1 MHSTHCEQVYCP
13 NVVETT
19 MKRRVEWIDNGR
31 MIAAL
36 LVLCLHVPLV
46 FHAAGGGVVSRI
58 VQMWMF
64 RGEVPFFLFFA
75 GYFLARNVT
84 WHKALKRACLL
95 FIPFFLWNALYYF
108 FHAIPAGHGGQF
120 FTDLLSIL
128 GIGNVFTPDLHL
140 FGSPA
145 MLPKV
150 GPSWFLRDI
159 IVLTLLTPLFARFKV
174 FFGIVLILVMATLP
188 GYHAHTQMCD
198 AMLSPGTCFFYILG
212 VCASGRAVQ
221 DAELIL
227 NRRFTPVLVAAV
239 LCGIALGVA
248 AYLKILTP
256 LSFTLP
262 GGLLGILLI
271 SHAGLL
277 IERHCPKLS
286 GMLSSCAPAC
296 FLIYMLHLPMMQIAI
311 GFIPAWYSEGWLAW
325 LTPFILSAV
334 VILGWLGMRKW
345 TPWLLP
351 VLAHDKWR
359 R

>member
-1 MHSTHCEQVYCP
+1 ME
-13 NVVETT
+13 ETT
-19 MKRRVEWIDNGR
+19 LKRRVEWIDNGR
-31 MIAAL
+31 VIAAL
-36 LVLCLHVPLV
+36 LVLYLHVPLA
-46 FHAAGGGVVSRI
+46 FHAAEGWGAVPHI

-64 RGEVPFFLFFA
+64 CGEVPFFLFFA

-84 WHKALKRACLL
+84 WCKSLKRAGLL

-120 FTDLLSIL
+120 FTDFLGIL

-140 FGSPA
+140 FGSSA
-145 MLPKV
+145 MLPKI

-174 FFGIVLILVMATLP
+174 FFGIVLILMMATLP

-227 NRRFTPVLVAAV
+227 NRRFTPVMAAAV

-248 AYLKILTP
+248 AYLKILSP

-262 GGLLGILLI
+262 GGFLGILLI

-277 IERHCPKLS
+277 IERHFPQLS
-286 GMLSSCAPAC
+286 KTLSSCAPAC
-296 FLIYMLHLPMMQIAI
+296 FLIYMLHLPMMQIAVS
-311 GFIPAWYSEGWLAW
+311 FVPAWYSESWLAW

-334 VILGWLGMRKW
+334 VVLGWLGMRKW